1 MLILALTENGT
12 IPSLKLRQRVVL
24 LAKKV
29 FLKCRLK
36 PQKTRK
42 SRLRI
47 KFLKKFP
54 VKNTNQTILNRN
66 KQTDWLKSKRTADK
80 AQVTRKQKTSRQA
93 KVKTPSRQ
101 AKVKNTNQT
110 SQSKKHQ
117 ADKPKLQISSRQA

>member
-1 MLILALTENGT
+1 MILALTENGT

-42 SRLRI
+42 SRSRI

-93 KVKTPSRQ
+93 KVQ
-101 AKVKNTNQT
+101 
-110 SQSKKHQ
+110 
-117 ADKPKLQISSRQA
+117 